1 MYRLHRENVDTKKQP
16 DKTKIEEAQNF
27 FSCFYRNTFRFITQK
42 DPRNFSS
49 IVNNLDN
56 KFYVSSENKSLYESL
71 REAQKSSKKQEN
83 SLISRIGTFY

>member
-1 MYRLHRENVDTKKQP
+1 MYRLNRKNVDTKKQP
-16 DKTKIEEAQNF
+16 DKTKIEEAQKF

-56 KFYVSSENKSLYESL
+56 KFYVSSENKSLNESL
-71 REAQKSSKKQEN
+71 REAQKSSKKQEH
-83 SLISRIGTFY
+83 SLLSRIGMFY